1 MMNHS
6 SSVASGGTKPRYEL
20 LDGLRGVAAFV
31 VLWYHVFEAYAT
43 NPVDQ
48 RLNHGYLAVD
58 FFFILSGFVIG
69 RAYDDRWGRK
79 MGYRE
84 FFLRRLVRLHPMVIF
99 GAVLGLASYCIQGCV
114 RWDGTYVA
122 AGAIA
127 VAFLLNLLLLPV
139 LPGAAADV
147 RGNNEMFPLNGPSW
161 SLFFEYIGNILYAL
175 VLHRLPTRVLRG
187 VVAVSGIVLVAF
199 AVGNGSG
206 SGHLGVGWSL
216 VDYNLPGGLLR
227 MLFSYSAG
235 LLLARGFRPR
245 RIRGAFWICSAV
257 MVLLLVMPYAG
268 GGEYPWINGVY
279 DSLCVLVVFPALV
292 WLGASGE
299 ASGRT
304 TSGICNF
311 LGELSYPVYIVHYP
325 LMYLFYAWVWGQEVP
340 WSEARP
346 VAVGVVAVS
355 VLLAWAAL
363 RLYDLPVRRLL
374 SEKLLRRTPEA
385 GK

>member
-1 MMNHS
+1 MNHTS
-6 SSVASGGTKPRYEL
+6 SAASGGTKPYYEL
-20 LDGLRGVAAFV
+20 LDGLRGVAALV

-43 NPVDQ
+43 SPVDQ

-69 RAYDDRWGRK
+69 RAYDDRWGRQ
-79 MGYRE
+79 MGCRA
-84 FFLRRLVRLHPMVIF
+84 FFLRRLVRLHPMVVF
-99 GAVLGLASYCIQGCV
+99 GAVLGLAAYCIQGCV
-114 RWDGTYVA
+114 RWDGTHVT

-127 VAFLLNLLLLPV
+127 IAFLLNLLLLPV
-139 LPGAAADV
+139 IPGAAADV

-175 VLHRLPTRVLRG
+175 VLHRLPTRALRG
-187 VVAVSGIVLVAF
+187 VTVVSGMALAAF
-199 AVGNGSG
+199 AIGNGSG
-206 SGHLGVGWSL
+206 SGHLGVGWSF

-257 MVLLLVMPYAG
+257 MVLLSVVPYAG
-268 GGEYPWINGVY
+268 GGEHPWINGLY
-279 DSLCVLVVFPALV
+279 DSVCVLFVFPALV

-299 ASGRT
+299 ASGRA
-304 TSGICNF
+304 TSGICRL

-325 LMYLFYAWVWGQEVP
+325 LMYLFYAWVWGREVP
-340 WSEARP
+340 WSEAWP
-346 VAVGVVAVS
+346 VATGVIAVS
-355 VLLAWAAL
+355 ILLACTVL
-363 RLYDLPVRRLL
+363 HLYDLPVRRLL
-374 SEKLLRRTPEA
+374 SEKLLRRTSA
-385 GK
+385 VGKK

>member
-20 LDGLRGVAAFV
+20 LDGLRGVAAFM

-114 RWDGTYVA
+114 RWDGTHVA

-187 VVAVSGIVLVAF
+187 VVAVSGIALAAF
-199 AVGNGSG
+199 AVGNCSG

-235 LLLARGFRPR
+235 LLLARGFRPG

-257 MVLLLVMPYAG
+257 MFLLLVMPYAG
-268 GGEYPWINGVY
+268 GGEHPWINGLY
-279 DSLCVLVVFPALV
+279 DSVCVLVVFPALV
-292 WLGASGE
+292 WLGASGQ

-325 LMYLFYAWVWGQEVP
+325 LMYLFYAWVWEREVP

-374 SEKLLRRTPEA
+374 SEKLLRRTPEVR
-385 GK
+385 K

>member
-1 MMNHS
+1 MMNQT
-6 SSVASGGTKPRYEL
+6 SSVASGDTKPRYEL
-20 LDGLRGVAAFV
+20 LDGLRGVAALV

-43 NPVDQ
+43 GPVDQ

-79 MGYRE
+79 MSYRE
-84 FFLRRLVRLHPMVIF
+84 FFLRRLIRLHPMVII
-99 GAVLGLASYCIQGCV
+99 GAVLGLVSYCIQGCV
-114 RWDGTYVA
+114 RWDGTHVT

-147 RGNNEMFPLNGPSW
+147 RGNNEIFPLNGPSW
-161 SLFFEYIGNILYAL
+161 SLFFEYVGNILYAL
-175 VLHRLPTRVLRG
+175 VLHRLSTRALRW
-187 VVAVSGIVLVAF
+187 VTAVSGVALAVF
-199 AVGNGSG
+199 AIGNGSG
-206 SGHLGVGWSL
+206 SGHLGVGWSF

-245 RIRGAFWICSAV
+245 KIRGAFWICSAV
-257 MVLLLVMPYAG
+257 MVLLSVVPYAG
-268 GGEYPWINGVY
+268 GGDRPWINGVY
-279 DSLCVLVVFPALV
+279 DSVCVLVVFPALV
-292 WLGASGE
+292 RLGASGQ
-299 ASGRT
+299 ASGRRM
-304 TSGICNF
+304 SGICNF

-325 LMYLFYAWVWGQEVP
+325 LMYLFYAWVWGQDVP

-346 VAVGVVAVS
+346 VAVGVIAVS
-355 VLLAWAAL
+355 ILLAWAML

-374 SEKLLRRTPEA
+374 SQKLLRRTPRAE
-385 GK
+385 K